1 MAQNLLIRSCLTWIL
16 MIPLLGSCQNNTSI
30 NTGYNEAD
38 FTQSIQ
44 RIAQMDKTE
53 LSKAYLASGCFW
65 CVEAIYERLEGVE
78 EVISGYAGGHT
89 PYPTYGASNTGLTGH
104 AEAVVVYY
112 DPALID
118 FSTLIKVYFASQ
130 NISQFNGQ
138 GPDHGSQYRSILFYQ
153 NQEQAHIISAQISA
167 LEQELGKGKVAAE
180 VQAFDKF
187 WPAEDYHQ
195 DYEANH
201 PYHPYIVNTSIPRLK
216 RVMAKLPELYKKS
229 EQ

>member
-1 MAQNLLIRSCLTWIL
+1 MSRTLYFGYLLSLSLLLPI
-16 MIPLLGSCQNNTSI
+16 LGSCQNKTSF

-38 FTQSIQ
+38 FSESIKHLEE
-44 RIAQMDKTE
+44 MDKTG
-53 LSKAYLASGCFW
+53 LQKAYLASGCFW
-65 CVEAIYERLEGVE
+65 CVEAIYERLHGVE
-78 EVISGYAGGHT
+78 EVISGYAGGHI

-104 AEAVVVYY
+104 AEAVVIYY
-112 DPALID
+112 DPARID
-118 FSTLIKVYFASQ
+118 FDTLIKVYFAAQ

-153 NQEQAHIISAQISA
+153 TQEEANIINAQISA
-167 LEQELGKGKVAAE
+167 LEQELGNGNVAAE

-201 PYHPYIVNTSIPRLK
+201 PYHPYILNISIPRLK
-216 RVMAKLPELYKKS
+216 RVKSKLPELFKKS
-229 EQ
+229 E

>member
-1 MAQNLLIRSCLTWIL
+1 MTIALLIPSLI
-16 MIPLLGSCQNNTSI
+16 SCQNKTTI
-30 NTGYNEAD
+30 NTGYVAQD
-38 FTQSIQ
+38 FSQSIEQ
-44 RIAQMDKTE
+44 IAQMDNTG

-65 CVEAIYERLEGVE
+65 CVEAIYERLQGVE

-112 DPALID
+112 DPEIID
-118 FSTLIKVYFASQ
+118 FATLIKVYFASQ

-153 NQEQAHIISAQISA
+153 NQEQADIIAQQIGQ
-167 LEQELGKGKVAAE
+167 LEKELGQGKVAAE
-180 VQAFDKF
+180 VQAFEKF

-216 RVMAKLPELYKKS
+216 RVMAKLPELFKKA
-229 EQ
+229 E

>member
-1 MAQNLLIRSCLTWIL
+1 MTTQRLLSLIFTLIFL
-16 MIPLLGSCQNNTSI
+16 IPSLGSCQDKTTI
-30 NTGYNEAD
+30 KTGYNAQD
-38 FTQSIQ
+38 FTQSIK
-44 RIAQMDKTE
+44 RIEEMDQTE
-53 LSKAYLASGCFW
+53 LSKAYFASGCFW
-65 CVEAIYERLEGVE
+65 CVEAIYERLTGVV

-112 DPALID
+112 DSDQID
-118 FSTLIKVYFASQ
+118 FATLLNVYFASQ

-138 GPDHGSQYRSILFYQ
+138 GPDHGSQYRSIIFYQ
-153 NQEQAHIISAQISA
+153 NQEEAEIINQQIKA
-167 LEQELGKGKVAAE
+167 LEKQLGQGKVAAA

-195 DYEANH
+195 NYEANH

-216 RVMAKLPELYKKS
+216 RVMTKIPELFKKT
-229 EQ
+229 E

>member
-1 MAQNLLIRSCLTWIL
+1 MARTIYFGYLLSLSLLLPI
-16 MIPLLGSCQNNTSI
+16 LGSCQNKTTI
-30 NTGYNEAD
+30 NTGYQDAD
-38 FTQSIQ
+38 FTKSIQ
-44 RIAQMDKTE
+44 RIAQMDKTQ
-53 LSKAYLASGCFW
+53 LKKAYLASGCFW
-65 CVEAIYERLEGVE
+65 CVEAIYERLNGVE

-104 AEAVVVYY
+104 AEAVVIYY

-118 FSTLIKVYFASQ
+118 FSTLIEVYFASQ

-153 NQEQAHIISAQISA
+153 NQEEADIIQAQISA

-180 VQAFDKF
+180 VQEFNKF

-216 RVMAKLPELYKKS
+216 RVMAKLPELFKKN
-229 EQ
+229 E

>member
-1 MAQNLLIRSCLTWIL
+1 MSRTIYIGYLLSLSLLLPI
-16 MIPLLGSCQNNTSI
+16 LGSCQNKTTI
-30 NTGYNEAD
+30 NTGYQEVD
-38 FTQSIQ
+38 FTKSIQ
-44 RIAQMDKTE
+44 RIAQMDNTE

-65 CVEAIYERLEGVE
+65 CVEAIYERLNGVE

-104 AEAVVVYY
+104 AEAVVIYY

-153 NQEQAHIISAQISA
+153 NQEEADIIQAQISA
-167 LEQELGKGKVAAE
+167 LEQELGAGRVAAQ
-180 VQAFDKF
+180 VQALDKF

-216 RVMAKLPELYKKS
+216 RVMAKLPELFKKN
-229 EQ
+229 E

>member
-1 MAQNLLIRSCLTWIL
+1 MSRTIYIGYLLSLSLLLPI
-16 MIPLLGSCQNNTSI
+16 LGSCQNKTTI
-30 NTGYNEAD
+30 NTGYQEVD
-38 FTQSIQ
+38 FTKSIQ
-44 RIAQMDKTE
+44 RIAQMDKTK

-104 AEAVVVYY
+104 AEAVVIYY

-153 NQEQAHIISAQISA
+153 NQEEADIIQAQISA
-167 LEQELGKGKVAAE
+167 LEQELGAGRVAAQ
-180 VQAFDKF
+180 VQALDKF

-216 RVMAKLPELYKKS
+216 RVMAKLPELFKKN
-229 EQ
+229 E

>member
-1 MAQNLLIRSCLTWIL
+1 MASKIHLYYLLSITLVF
-16 MIPLLGSCQNNTSI
+16 PLLGSCQNKTTI
-30 NTGYNEAD
+30 NTGYNAAD
-38 FTQSIQ
+38 FSQSIEHL
-44 RIAQMDKTE
+44 AQMDKTG
-53 LSKAYLASGCFW
+53 LSKAYFASGCFW
-65 CVEAIYERLEGVE
+65 CVEAIYERLQGVE

-112 DPALID
+112 NPELID
-118 FSTLIKVYFASQ
+118 FATLIKVYFASQ

-153 NQEQAHIISAQISA
+153 NQEQADIIAQQINA
-167 LEQELGKGKVAAE
+167 LEQQLGKGKVAAE
-180 VQAFDKF
+180 VQAFDQF

-195 DYEANH
+195 NYEANH

-216 RVMAKLPELYKKS
+216 RVMAKLPELFKKA
-229 EQ
+229 E

>member
-1 MAQNLLIRSCLTWIL
+1 MNLKRLFRYFVTIALLTPNL
-16 MIPLLGSCQNNTSI
+16 ASCQNKTTI
-30 NTGYNEAD
+30 NTGYNAAD
-38 FTQSIQ
+38 FTQSIEH
-44 RIAQMDKTE
+44 IEKMDQTG

-65 CVEAIYERLEGVE
+65 CVEAIYERLTGVQ

-112 DPALID
+112 DPNLID
-118 FSTLIKVYFASQ
+118 FATIIQVYFASQ

-138 GPDHGSQYRSILFYQ
+138 GPDQGNQYRSILFYQ
-153 NQEQAHIISAQISA
+153 NKEEANIIAQQISD
-167 LEQELGKGKVAAE
+167 LEQELGKGKVAAQ
-180 VQAFDKF
+180 VMAFDKF

-216 RVMAKLPELYKKS
+216 RVMAKLPQLFKP
-229 EQ
+229 

>member
-1 MAQNLLIRSCLTWIL
+1 MARTIYFGYLLSLSLLLPI
-16 MIPLLGSCQNNTSI
+16 LGSCQNKTTL
-30 NTGYNEAD
+30 NTGYQQED
-38 FTQSIQ
+38 FTKSVQ
-44 RIAQMDKTE
+44 RIAQMDKTQFK
-53 LSKAYLASGCFW
+53 KAYLASGCFW
-65 CVEAIYERLEGVE
+65 CVEAIYERLNGVE

-104 AEAVVVYY
+104 AEAVVIYY
-112 DPALID
+112 DPVLID

-153 NQEQAHIISAQISA
+153 NQEEADIIQAQISA

-180 VQAFDKF
+180 VQGFDKF

-216 RVMAKLPELYKKS
+216 RVMAKLPELFKKN
-229 EQ
+229 E